1 MQVKSFV
8 LCEQIRQENT
18 GKFMLIGVFGTDV
31 IENNIPQENRWNNP
45 LFFGVYFALKVDR
58 AIDAGFYTVKVE
70 VDNGV
75 VHTPELTLEIK
86 KDGVSNLQIPMSIAL
101 MLNGPSEIRLNIY
114 RKDSMELVA
123 ELGKFSIVNAEK

>member
-45 LFFGVYFALKVDR
+45 LFFFFYFALKGDR

-86 KDGVSNLQIPMSIAL
+86 KDGASNLQIPMSIAL

>member
-45 LFFGVYFALKVDR
+45 LFFGVYLR
-58 AIDAGFYTVKVE
+58 
-70 VDNGV
+70 
-75 VHTPELTLEIK
+75 
-86 KDGVSNLQIPMSIAL
+86 
-101 MLNGPSEIRLNIY
+101 
-114 RKDSMELVA
+114 
-123 ELGKFSIVNAEK
+123 

>member
-18 GKFMLIGVFGTDV
+18 GKFILLGVFGTDV
-31 IENNIPQENRWNNP
+31 IENNIPQENRWKNP

-58 AIDAGFYTVKVE
+58 AVDAGFYTVKVE

-75 VHTPELTLEIK
+75 VQTPELTLEIK
-86 KDGVSNLQIPMSIAL
+86 KEGASNLQIPMSLAL
-101 MLNGPSEIRLNIY
+101 LLKGPSEVRLNIY
-114 RKDSMELVA
+114 KKDTLELVA
-123 ELGKFSIVNAEK
+123 EPGKFSIVNAKR

>member
-1 MQVKSFV
+1 M
-8 LCEQIRQENT
+8 
-18 GKFMLIGVFGTDV
+18 
-31 IENNIPQENRWNNP
+31 
-45 LFFGVYFALKVDR
+45 DR

-86 KDGVSNLQIPMSIAL
+86 KDGASNLQIPMSIAL

-114 RKDSMELVA
+114 GKDSMELVA

>member
-1 MQVKSFV
+1 MLVELFALRWALRQFLWTMRFWRLLSPLGLSF
-8 LCEQIRQENT
+8 CCQ
-18 GKFMLIGVFGTDV
+18 
-31 IENNIPQENRWNNP
+31 NNP

-86 KDGVSNLQIPMSIAL
+86 KDGASNLQIPMSIAL

-114 RKDSMELVA
+114 GKDSMELVA

>member
-18 GKFMLIGVFGTDV
+18 GKFILLGVFGTDV
-31 IENNIPQENRWNNP
+31 IENNIPQENRWKNP

-58 AIDAGFYTVKVE
+58 AVDAGFYTVKVE

-75 VHTPELTLEIK
+75 VQTPELTLEIK
-86 KDGVSNLQIPMSIAL
+86 KEGASNLQIPMSLAL
-101 MLNGPSEIRLNIY
+101 LLKGPSEVRLNIY
-114 RKDSMELVA
+114 KKDTLELVA
-123 ELGKFSIVNAEK
+123 EPGKFSIVNAER